1 MENRVKIEILGSVY
15 TVFTSESEEYTKS
28 LAREIHEQA
37 AHLVSSNPKLSPNDA
52 LVLVALAFADH
63 ARKCESGAD
72 NLRTQVSEY
81 LEEATTARIE
91 LERAQREVASLKRR
105 LELGGKLE
113 GNR

>member
-1 MENRVKIEILGSVY
+1 MENRVKIEILGSLY

-37 AHLVSSNPKLSPNDA
+37 SNLMASNPKLSPNDA
-52 LVLVALAFADH
+52 LVLVALAFADY
-63 ARKCESGAD
+63 ARKCENGSD

-91 LERAQREVASLKRR
+91 LDKAMREIASLKRR
-105 LELGGKLE
+105 LELGGKVD
-113 GNR
+113 R